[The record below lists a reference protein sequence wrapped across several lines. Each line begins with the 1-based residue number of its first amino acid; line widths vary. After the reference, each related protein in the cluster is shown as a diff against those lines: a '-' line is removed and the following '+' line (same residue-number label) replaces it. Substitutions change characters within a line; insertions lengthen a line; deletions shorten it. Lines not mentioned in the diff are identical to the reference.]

1 MKKTPVF
8 LIIAVIILSNLT
20 GSSGQERIERSD
32 KKREIASKAKHIEDR
47 GGDHLGYSGEILA
60 MLENTCGIK
69 CRPSADDYF
78 EEIDRSDAQAEHV
91 DTFSIFSGGLSLRHA
106 LQLERVTPRDDK
118 NGSVDPASLS
128 SPVMKQIPYSSML
141 KNRTYR
147 IYNIDRY
154 TPADFYYLHFSD
166 AGKASD
172 VITYIEDSIAA
183 LRRRISPVSVDN
195 MTRSKLVTQ
204 LAIKESDG
212 LNKFYSSAI
221 DEMVITGSD
230 PFIIEG
236 SDITLIIRPANRQM
250 LESRIS
256 EFRREYKYKYSCEE
270 TEAIASGVP
279 GRLLTSRGRVV
290 HSYMFTLL
298 DGTLLISNSIKAS
311 EAVIDTINGRRSS
324 LAEAPDYLYMRS
336 IFPASAAE
344 EDGFLYISDLF
355 VKHLS
360 SPLLKIIEARRMKE
374 LMRMSVLEKYAV
386 YCYMLNGKRSSSVED
401 IAAAPGTTSL
411 NESRKKELAAIKNN
425 PSYSRA
431 RDLKSEFTEDWG
443 RFESV
448 LSVQP
453 VKKKKSKKKRKSDTG
468 AGTLVNAMKVFYRN
482 MTGSSAKS
490 PEDVLHL
497 IDMAGKPGGFNS
509 TRFGGLSIID
519 NTFTAI
525 SDVYGRSGLMTPCID
540 IEAGMATSSEAENY
554 KDFARDYSRTGE
566 AYISP
571 AGIKFKPGVNASAE
585 AFVYRTGDSPFYSL
599 ISAFAGGESV
609 PLHPDSTVKGDV
621 LSIAVKL
628 DPSAIDRYL
637 ILNEIK
643 AKRDNGKDIGMKEL
657 LAGEIQLHMGDSLPP
672 AGFNSSAVRLIM
684 NGGGY
689 GYADA
694 VSGLML
700 WSLLHPV
707 RITIPVKD
715 NTLAATAIE
724 SIKKQLADKWNS
736 GNLVRCNTFSFEY
749 SGSEVKVLRLT
760 MLGSLTARIYSTV
773 KNGTVHIATTEKYIK
788 SVLEPQK
795 NLKVNSLTGNAA
807 AVIRPAELSQE
818 KDMYR
823 SGFIEEAMFKSM
835 KNFGMIKL
843 MSLIYPDA
851 PYRELPEL
859 AYRDFG
865 FKPVCPLGGEYLIEK
880 KSGDV
885 YSSVFGGY
893 TAPSIRSGIKENG
906 VTHEGLRRFFTTT
919 EIRSELQF
927 TNEGMKLRFSTR

>member
-1 MKKTPVF
+1 
-8 LIIAVIILSNLT
+8 IIAAIILLNLT
-20 GSSGQERIERSD
+20 GSSGQGRIERSD
-32 KKREIASKAKHIEDR
+32 KKKDIALKAKQIEER
-47 GGDHLGYSGEILA
+47 GSDHLGFSGEILA
-60 MLENTCGIK
+60 MLENSCGIK

-118 NGSVDPASLS
+118 NGTIDPASLS

-141 KNRTYR
+141 RGRKYS

-172 VITYIEDSIAA
+172 VITYIEDSVAA
-183 LRRRISPVSVDN
+183 LSRRISPISVDYR
-195 MTRSKLVTQ
+195 TRSKVVTL
-204 LAIKESDG
+204 LAIKEG
-212 LNKFYSSAI
+212 AALNKFYSSVI

-250 LESRIS
+250 LEKKLD

-270 TEAIASGVP
+270 KGVTASGVP
-279 GRLLTSRGRVV
+279 GKLLTSRGGVV

-298 DGTLLISNSIKAS
+298 DGTVLISNSLKAS
-311 EAVIDTINGRRSS
+311 EAVIDTVNGRRSS

-336 IFPASAAE
+336 IFPASPAD

-360 SPLLKIIEARRMKE
+360 SPLLKIVEARRMKE
-374 LMRMSVLEKYAV
+374 IMRMSVLEKYAV
-386 YCYMLNGKRSSSVED
+386 YYFMLNGRRSSSVEE

-411 NESRKKELAAIKNN
+411 NESRKKELAAIKRN

-431 RDLKSEFTEDWG
+431 KKLDNDNTADWG

-453 VKKKKSKKKRKSDTG
+453 VKKKSKKRRRGDTG
-468 AGTLVNAMKVFYRN
+468 AATLANAMKVFYRN

-490 PEDVLHL
+490 PADVLHL

-509 TRFGGLSIID
+509 TRFEGLSIID
-519 NTFTAI
+519 GTFTAM

-540 IEAGMATSSEAENY
+540 IEAGMATTAEAENY

-571 AGIKFKPGVNASAE
+571 AGIKFKPGGSSSAE
-585 AFVYRTGDSPFYSL
+585 AFVYRTGENPFYSL
-599 ISAFAGGESV
+599 ISAFAGGEPVS
-609 PLHPDSTVKGDV
+609 LHPDSAVKGDV
-621 LSIAVKL
+621 LSIALKL

-637 ILNEIK
+637 IFNEIK
-643 AKRDNGKDIGMKEL
+643 ARRDNGKEIGMREILSGEL
-657 LAGEIQLHMGDSLPP
+657 QLHMGDSLPP
-672 AGFNSSAVRLIM
+672 AGFNSSALRLIM
-684 NGGGY
+684 NGRGY

-694 VSGLML
+694 ISGLMV

-707 RITIPVKD
+707 RITIPVRD
-715 NTLAATAIE
+715 NALAEKAIE

-736 GNLVRCNTFSFEY
+736 GNLVKCNTFSFQH
-749 SGSEVKVLRLT
+749 SGSEINVLRMTL
-760 MLGSLTARIYSTV
+760 LGSLTARIYSTV
-773 KNGTVHIATTEKYIK
+773 KNGTLHIATTEKYIK
-788 SVLEPQK
+788 SMLEPQNK
-795 NLKVNSLTGNAA
+795 TGNNSFTGNAA
-807 AVIRPAELSQE
+807 IVIRPSELTQE

-835 KNFGMIKL
+835 KNFGTIKL

-851 PYRELPEL
+851 PQRDLPEL
-859 AYRDFG
+859 TYRDFG
-865 FKPVCPLGGEYLIEK
+865 FTPVCPLAGEYLIEK
-880 KSGDV
+880 QSGDV

-906 VTHEGLRRFFTTT
+906 ATHEGLRKFFSTT
-919 EIRSELQF
+919 EIRGELQF
-927 TNEGMKLRFSTR
+927 MDEGMKLRFSTR

>member
-1 MKKTPVF
+1 MNKTPVL

-20 GSSGQERIERSD
+20 GSSGQDRIERLD
-32 KKREIASKAKHIEDR
+32 KKKEIAAKAKHIEDR
-47 GGDHLGYSGEILA
+47 GGDHLGYSAEILA
-60 MLENTCGIK
+60 MLENSCGIK
-69 CRPSADDYF
+69 CRPSDADYF
-78 EEIDRSDAQAEHV
+78 DEIDRSDAQAEHV

-118 NGSVDPASLS
+118 NGTVDPASLS

-141 KNRTYR
+141 KGKTYS

-166 AGKASD
+166 AGKVSD
-172 VITYIEDSIAA
+172 VITYIEDSFAA
-183 LRRRISPVSVDN
+183 VKRRISPVSVDF
-195 MTRSKLVTQ
+195 MTRDKIVTQ
-204 LAIKESDG
+204 LAIKEGRD
-212 LNKFYSSAI
+212 LNKLYSAVI

-250 LESRIS
+250 LESKIA

-270 TEAIASGVP
+270 IDTAASGVP

-290 HSYMFTLL
+290 HSYIFTLL
-298 DGTLLISNSIKAS
+298 DGTVLISNSLKAS
-311 EAVIDTINGRRSS
+311 EAVIDTINGRRTS

-336 IFPASAAE
+336 IFPARASE
-344 EDGFLYISDLF
+344 EDSFLYISDLF

-360 SPLLKIIEARRMKE
+360 SPLLKIVESRRMKE
-374 LMRMSVLEKYAV
+374 MMRISVLEKYAI
-386 YCYMLNGKRSSSVED
+386 YYFMLNGRKSSSVEE

-411 NESRKKELAAIKNN
+411 NESRRKELAAIKKN

-431 RDLKSEFTEDWG
+431 VNLEKENTADWE

-453 VKKKKSKKKRKSDTG
+453 VKKKSKKRRRGDTG
-468 AGTLVNAMKVFYRN
+468 AGSLANAMKVFYRN

-497 IDMAGKPGGFNS
+497 IEMSGKPGGFNS
-509 TRFGGLSIID
+509 TRFEGLSIIEG
-519 NTFTAI
+519 TFTAV
-525 SDVYGRSGLMTPCID
+525 SDIYGRSGLMTPCID
-540 IEAGMATSSEAENY
+540 IAPGMATTSEAENY
-554 KDFARDYSRTGE
+554 RDFARDYSRTGE

-571 AGIKFKPGVNASAE
+571 AGIKFKLGGAPSVD
-585 AFVYRTGDSPFYSL
+585 AFVYRTGDNPFYSV
-599 ISAFAGGESV
+599 ISAFAGGSAV
-609 PLHPDSTVKGDV
+609 PLHPDSAVKGDV

-628 DPSAIDRYL
+628 DPSALEKYL
-637 ILNEIK
+637 FLNEIK
-643 AKRDNGKDIGMKEL
+643 IRNDNGKEIGMKDIL
-657 LAGEIQLHMGDSLPP
+657 SGEIQLHMGDSLPP
-672 AGFNSSAVRLIM
+672 AGFNSSALRLIM
-684 NGGGY
+684 NGEGY

-694 VSGLML
+694 VSGFML
-700 WSLLHPV
+700 WALLHPV

-715 NTLAATAIE
+715 NTLADTALE
-724 SIKKQLADKWNS
+724 SVKKQLADKWNS
-736 GNLVRCNTFSFEY
+736 GNLVRCNTFSFQY
-749 SGSEVKVLRLT
+749 SGAEVKVLRMT
-760 MLGSLTARIYSTV
+760 ILGSLTARIYSTV
-773 KNGTVHIATTEKYIK
+773 KNGTLHIATTEKYIK
-788 SVLEPQK
+788 SVLDP
-795 NLKVNSLTGNAA
+795 LKPDALNSLKGNAA
-807 AVIRPAELSQE
+807 AVIRPAELTQE
-818 KDMYR
+818 RDMYR
-823 SGFIEEAMFKSM
+823 SGFIEEGMLKSM

-851 PYRELPEL
+851 SHGDLPGL

-865 FKPVCPLGGEYLIEK
+865 FRPLCPLGGEYLIEK
-880 KSGDV
+880 QSGDI
-885 YSSVFGGY
+885 YNSVFGGY

-906 VTHEGLRRFFTTT
+906 VIHEGLRRFFSTV

-927 TNEGMKLRFSTR
+927 TDEGMKLRLSTR